1 MLEHAGKACAD
12 VQLEAD
18 LAQAVSTFLPLVNSS
33 IDVSLLHGTV
43 FALRHYTHQRPRD
56 SSALHLYAL
65 ISERLGL
72 TDDASAA
79 LESAVTLLEEDFEAS
94 ESAETERAYT
104 IALANLGRV
113 RLATGQYKAALE
125 AFTSVWELV
134 GSLDHADDGVI
145 QRLKVQSRLGQGLAH
160 FWLDEADKSLDEFQA
175 ALDLAGLEGK
185 NEVAVLLAR
194 TLWGLGG
201 EDAREAAKTHLMEW

>member
-1 MLEHAGKACAD
+1 M
-12 VQLEAD
+12 
-18 LAQAVSTFLPLVNSS
+18 STFLPLVNSS
-33 IDVSLLHGTV
+33 IDVSLLHGPV

-79 LESAVTLLEEDFEAS
+79 LEAAVTLLEEEFEAS

-113 RLATGQYKAALE
+113 RLAMSQYSASLE

-134 GSLDHADDGVI
+134 SSLDNGTGADDVV

-160 FWLDEADKSLDEFQA
+160 FWLDSADKSLDEFQS
-175 ALDLAGLEGK
+175 ALDLAGQEGK
-185 NEVAVLLAR
+185 DEVAVLLAR